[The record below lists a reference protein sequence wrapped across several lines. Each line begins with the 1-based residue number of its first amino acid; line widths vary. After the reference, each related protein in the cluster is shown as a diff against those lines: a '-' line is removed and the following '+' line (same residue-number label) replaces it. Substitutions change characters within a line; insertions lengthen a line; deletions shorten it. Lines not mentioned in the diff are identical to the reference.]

1 MTEAPPPAI
10 VAQAQAF
17 PAISP
22 DVDLALRKRLG
33 KVPGSVIVIGRR
45 IGSRAEV
52 QVIFARGGP
61 RVAAKTRF
69 EIGSITEA
77 ITGTLL
83 ADAVRRGELRLDEGI
98 DERARPPL
106 HPPVPNGKHITFRD
120 LATHHSGLPRLPLH
134 EAVQPYAPYDRAA
147 LIELVNA
154 ARPTADPG
162 TRYEPSNVDFA
173 LLGMLLADRTGTPY
187 AELVR
192 NRVFVPLDMPDT
204 TADSTA
210 DDQIIPERAI
220 SGTPVAPWRW
230 NAFAPEGGVRSTA
243 ADLLNFAGTLFQHEN
258 GPLAQDA
265 RLASTPTAG
274 AGPNTGI
281 GLGWMVDRASGA
293 VWASGSSYGSIAFL
307 GAVPSRDEAVVVL
320 SNVGLGFADMTLDD
334 LGLKLLSNE
343 MHDTH
348 G

>member
-1 MTEAPPPAI
+1 VTPALPPAI
-10 VAQAQAF
+10 VAQASEF
-17 PAISP
+17 PAIP
-22 DVDLALRKRLG
+22 HDVDLALRKRLG
-33 KVPGSVIVIGRR
+33 KTEGSVIVVGRR
-45 IGSRAEV
+45 IGARSEI
-52 QVIFARGGP
+52 QVIFSEGGP
-61 RVAAKTRF
+61 RVTAHTRF
-69 EIGSITEA
+69 EIGAITEA

-83 ADAVRRGELRLDEGI
+83 ADAARRGELRLDEGI

-106 HPPVPNGKHITFRD
+106 QPPVPSGKHITFRD

-134 EAVQPYAPYDRAA
+134 EAAQPYAPYDRDA
-147 LIELVNA
+147 LIALVNA
-154 ARPTADPG
+154 AHPAPAPAA
-162 TRYEPSNVDFA
+162 YAPSNVDFG

-187 AELVR
+187 AELAR

-204 TADSTA
+204 TVDSTA
-210 DDQIIPERAI
+210 DDRLIPERAI
-220 SGTPVAPWRW
+220 SGKQVAPWRW

-243 ADLLNFAGTLFQHEN
+243 ADLLNFASALFQHED

-265 RLASTPTAG
+265 RVAATPTAD
-274 AGPNTGI
+274 AGPNVGI
-281 GLGWMVDRASGA
+281 GLGWMVDRPTGT

-307 GAVPSRDEAVVVL
+307 GVVPQRDEAVVVL

-343 MHDTH
+343 VHDKH